1 MNQPEPNPRSQ
12 SKRSTAERS
21 TGSDSVDREEISR
34 FDRIADDW
42 WNPRGSMRPLHELNP
57 VRLEFIRE
65 RATRIF
71 GDGANRAKPLFGL
84 KVLDIG
90 CGGGLLCEPLT
101 RMGATVTGID
111 PGAQS
116 IAAARRH
123 AERMRLSIDYRASTV
138 EAIAAGAERF
148 DIVVASEVIEH
159 VADTA
164 SFVKAAAA
172 CLAPGGLFLGS
183 TINRTRRAY
192 AFAILGAEMILRL
205 LPRGTHDW
213 EKFVTPEEFRSLLEG
228 EGLTNAETAG
238 MIFNPLT
245 GRWRLGADTA
255 INYWIAAE
263 KPR

>member
-1 MNQPEPNPRSQ
+1 MNHPSPDPRT
-12 SKRSTAERS
+12 KRSHPARS
-21 TGSDSVDREEISR
+21 TETGSVDREEIAR

-57 VRLEFIRE
+57 VRLAFIRDQ
-65 RATRIF
+65 ATQLF
-71 GDGANRAKPLFGL
+71 GDGANRNKPLLGL
-84 KVLDIG
+84 KLLDIG

-101 RMGATVTGID
+101 RMGASVTGID
-111 PGAQS
+111 PGAES
-116 IAAARRH
+116 IAAAKRH

-138 EAIAAGAERF
+138 EAVAEAGEQF
-148 DIVVASEVIEH
+148 DIVIASEVIEH
-159 VADTA
+159 VADTE
-164 SFVKAAAA
+164 SFMRAAAQ

-192 AFAILGAEMILRL
+192 AFAIIGAEMIMRL

-213 EKFVTPEEFRSLLEG
+213 EKFVTPAEFEALLEAQD
-228 EGLTNAETAG
+228 LKSIETAG

-245 GRWRLGADTA
+245 GRWRLGQDTA
-255 INYWIAAE
+255 INYWIRAE